1 MPNLANT
8 LKQEIAR
15 IARKELRGELAGL
28 RKAVTAHRTDLAR
41 MKRENVVLEQEV
53 RRLRREVSRLSSAP
67 AEPVDEPE
75 SRFRYSAERLSAARA
90 KLDLS
95 AADFGLLV
103 GASGL
108 SVYKWERGT
117 KPRAR
122 FMPALAAALRMG
134 KREASAQLFKLKQ
147 TD

>member
-28 RKAVTAHRTDLAR
+28 RKAVAAHRSDLAR
-41 MKRENVVLEQEV
+41 MKRENVALEQEF
-53 RRLRREVSRLSSAP
+53 RRLRRDISRISPAP
-67 AEPVDEPE
+67 TEPAGEPE
-75 SRFRYSAERLSAARA
+75 PRFRYSAERLSAARA
-90 KLDLS
+90 KLELS

-117 KPRAR
+117 KPRAK
-122 FMPALAAALRMG
+122 FLPALAAALRMG
-134 KREASAQLFKLKQ
+134 KREASAQLLKLKQ
-147 TD
+147 SD

>member
-41 MKRENVVLEQEV
+41 MKRENVALEQEV
-53 RRLRREVSRLSSAP
+53 RRLRREISRLLPSPTEP
-67 AEPVDEPE
+67 ASEPD

-108 SVYKWERGT
+108 SIYKWERGT
-117 KPRAR
+117 KPRAK
-122 FMPALAAALRMG
+122 FMPALAAAMRMG
-134 KREASAQLFKLKQ
+134 KREASAQLLKLKQ
-147 TD
+147 SD